1 MPTACQ
7 ALYWALRGKNNQD
20 MILTNLCCWGDPG
33 DAPRPFF
40 LAKEGPPHSFNRPYL
55 SFPGG

>member
-7 ALYWALRGKNNQD
+7 ALYWALRGENNQD

-40 LAKEGPPHSFNRPYL
+40 LGKEGRPPPFIQ
-55 SFPGG
+55 